1 MTQPLYRSRPGGFQ
15 IRAASMPEARMIR
28 EDIYVSE
35 GLSNTVACNKA
46 EDLICP
52 NDFDP
57 EIVSLGRISYWLDLV
72 EFISWKLRS
81 SRVDRQDIVS

>member
-1 MTQPLYRSRPGGFQ
+1 MYPQLLWNGALLLISAT
-15 IRAASMPEARMIR
+15 IR
-28 EDIYVSE
+28 EPSGFMSE
-35 GLSNTVACNKA
+35 GLSSTVACNKA

-57 EIVSLGRISYWLDLV
+57 EIVSLGRISYWLDLI